1 MKKILLVGKLNEIV
15 RSLYQCLTNDFQVQL
30 CPEEPDDIKN
40 MYQIVKPDMMIV
52 SQIGVDEV
60 DTTMCEWIRDNTLDT
75 PVLIIT
81 ISEKWNEYEP
91 YFDEDKFDKLFRP
104 VGKRELLEKCHFMLK
119 DDGKNVDNDKIRVR
133 RKIMIVDDSAMLLRS
148 VKASLDKEYTVYVAT
163 SGEQALTMVS
173 KRQPDLILLDYEM
186 PGMDGKMTYEILKS
200 QDETKDIPV
209 VFLTSMSDKEHIYSI
224 LETRPAGY
232 ILKPPDRDRLFQTIE
247 DVLKNIDDT
256 REE

>member
-15 RSLYQCLTNDFQVQL
+15 RSLYQCLINDFQVQL

-40 MYQIVKPDMMIV
+40 MYQIVKPDMIIV
-52 SQIGVDEV
+52 SQIGIDEV
-60 DTTMCEWIRDNTLDT
+60 DITMCEWIRDNTPAT

-91 YFDEDKFDKLFRP
+91 YFSEDKFDKMFRP
-104 VGKRELLEKCHFMLK
+104 VGKKDLLEKCHSILK
-119 DDGKNVDNDKIRVR
+119 DDDKNADKEKIKIR

-148 VKASLDKEYTVYVAT
+148 VKATLDKEYTVYVAT
-163 SGEQALTMVS
+163 SGEQALTLVS

-186 PGMDGKMTYEILKS
+186 PGMDGKMTYELLKS
-200 QDETKDIPV
+200 KDETKDIPV
-209 VFLTSMSDKEHIYSI
+209 VFLTSVSDKEHIYSI

-247 DVLKNIDDT
+247 DVFNNIDDVQK
-256 REE
+256 